1 VKTLL
6 NYVIVFLFLLLSE
19 CVNAQVAGDT
29 YYYVIVGGF
38 AKIDNANRYQV
49 AVSKDPKLSSILKD
63 QFSSK
68 IAFNPARNINY
79 VYIQKT
85 TDKKGAFALNIKL
98 KAETEYKDS
107 WVFAGNLDADKT
119 ESIVLKTEERIQQ
132 VNEKPEEKKAIEVP
146 KIDSTKMNV
155 ENKPI
160 VEKKIEAEPQP
171 KPAVVEK
178 KRALSGKPFI
188 FKLADKASGKE
199 VNGAA
204 HIYESAKAGEF
215 QSFPANQIAY
225 VQEPINKTKTYL
237 IRIQAPGFKPSE
249 KIIQYGQFDSL
260 KLDQKETVVAF
271 DLVKVKSGDY
281 IDFNN
286 VRFVKNSPI
295 MKADS
300 QNELDGLVTLM
311 KENPRYK
318 IKIHGFCNGTGK
330 REIISRGSSDKFF
343 ELEPEKN
350 KKHTKSAKDL
360 SLERAEIV
368 KAFLISQGIEAN
380 RLSVKAEG
388 GDIPLYGENSS
399 MASQNDRIE
408 IEVKSN

>member
-1 VKTLL
+1 MKTLL
-6 NYVIVFLFLLLSE
+6 NYVIVFLCLLSSE
-19 CVNAQVAGDT
+19 CVNAQAAGDT
-29 YYYVIVGGF
+29 YYYVVVGGF
-38 AKIDNANRYQV
+38 AKIDNANRYQIT
-49 AVSKDPKLSSILKD
+49 VSMDSKLISILKD

-85 TDKKGAFALNIKL
+85 TDKKAAFALNIKL

-107 WVFAGNLDADKT
+107 WVFAGNLDGDKT
-119 ESIVLKTEERIQQ
+119 ESIVLKAEEPVKPVQ
-132 VNEKPEEKKAIEVP
+132 EKLEEKIPIEAP
-146 KIDSTKMNV
+146 KIDSTKL
-155 ENKPI
+155 I

-178 KRALSGKPFI
+178 KRALSGKPFV

-225 VQEPINKTKTYL
+225 VKEPNNKAKTYL

-260 KLDQKETVVAF
+260 KFDQKETVVAF

-286 VRFVKNSPI
+286 VHFVKNSSL

-311 KENPRYK
+311 KESLGYK

-343 ELEPEKN
+343 ELEPGKN

-368 KAFLISQGIEAN
+368 KAYLISQGIEEK
-380 RLSVKAEG
+380 RLSVKGEG
-388 GDIPLYGENSS
+388 GDIPLYGENSA
-399 MASQNDRIE
+399 MASHNDRIE